1 MNKRQSAVAGMF
13 YPDSC
18 KEIEHYINRF
28 NQAIDDADYILSS
41 DDIPRALIAPHAGY
55 IYSGFTANMAYR
67 TVAYNNSGI
76 KRVTVIGPSH
86 KVYVNGASVALYER
100 YMSPCGDLSIDLPFS
115 RQLENSFD
123 FLHFM
128 PDAHHEHSTE
138 TQMPFIRNYFKEAE
152 VVEIVYGEI
161 GYIEISQVIDT
172 LLKEIENLII
182 ISTDLSHF
190 HTKKEAGALDAI
202 CINAIA
208 NLDPGKFDHGCE
220 ACGITGVK
228 AIVKS
233 ALTHHFK
240 SKVLDY
246 RTSADSSGD
255 ESNVV
260 GYMSAVFMG

>member
-28 NQAIDDADYILSS
+28 NQTMDNADYILSS
-41 DDIPRALIAPHAGY
+41 DFIPRALIAPHAGY

-67 TVAYNNSGI
+67 TVAYNNSEI
-76 KRVTVIGPSH
+76 KRVIVIGPSH
-86 KVYVNGASVALYER
+86 KVYVNGASVALYEC
-100 YMSPCGDLSIDLPFS
+100 YMSPCGDLKIDLPFS

-138 TQMPFIRNYFKEAE
+138 TQMPFIRHYFKEAE
-152 VVEIVYGEI
+152 VVEIVCGEI
-161 GYIEISQVIDT
+161 VYMKISQVIDT
-172 LLKEIENLII
+172 LLKEKENLIV

-190 HTKKEAGALDAI
+190 HTKKEAEALDAI
-202 CINAIA
+202 CLNAIA
-208 NLDPGKFDHGCE
+208 DLDPQKFDQGCE
-220 ACGITGVK
+220 ACGITGVR

-233 ALTHHFK
+233 ALTRHFK

-246 RTSADSSGD
+246 RTSADTSGD